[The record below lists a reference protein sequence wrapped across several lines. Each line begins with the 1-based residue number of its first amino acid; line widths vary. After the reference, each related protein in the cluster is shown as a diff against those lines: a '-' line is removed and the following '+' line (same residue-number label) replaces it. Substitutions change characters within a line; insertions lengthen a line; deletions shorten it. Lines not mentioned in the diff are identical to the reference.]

1 MYANDATS
9 AVSGKA
15 FLLTVRAELE
25 GIILPYVTNC
35 KKMRLLNLILGD
47 PGAVSGGRNL

>member
-15 FLLTVRAELE
+15 FLLRADLE
-25 GIILPYVTNC
+25 GIILPYVTDELQ
-35 KKMRLLNLILGD
+35 KDTPSKSHPRRPRG
-47 PGAVSGGRNL
+47 S